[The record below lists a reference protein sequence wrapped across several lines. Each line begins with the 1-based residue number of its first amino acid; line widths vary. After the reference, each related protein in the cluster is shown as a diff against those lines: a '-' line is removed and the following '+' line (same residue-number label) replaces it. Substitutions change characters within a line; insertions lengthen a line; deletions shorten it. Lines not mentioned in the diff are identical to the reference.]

1 MEQITMRPYQESDR
15 EELENF
21 KLSPA
26 QHAFTS
32 LPVEILDAAVDDKD
46 KFPVVVLN
54 DDDDIVGFFQ
64 LHKNYQHVGYA
75 TPKDVI
81 YIRSLSVN
89 ESFQGRGYGTMIAMQ
104 LPSYVQANF
113 GDLDHFYLVVDGD
126 NEAAW
131 SLYERAG
138 FNNVAIKEH
147 GPIGEE
153 RLYYLDLNQDYVH
166 NIKLKQDMQHTE
178 FKADIILD
186 HKTAIGYI
194 EGVID
199 KETFTLTHIEIDA
212 GERGKGYGTSAL
224 RQLPALL
231 RRTDNHM
238 EVIIVD
244 GRDIKADSS
253 LLEKV
258 GYSRFNEDE
267 LKFKK
272 YIK

>member
-15 EELENF
+15 EALENF
-21 KLSPA
+21 KLSEA

-32 LPVEILDAAVDDKD
+32 LPVEILDAALDDKD
-46 KFPVVVLN
+46 KYPVVVLN
-54 DDDDIVGFFQ
+54 SDDDIVGFFQ

-75 TPKDVI
+75 TPENVI

-113 GDLDHFYLVVDGD
+113 GDLEHFYLVVDGD

-131 SLYERAG
+131 NLYERAG
-138 FNNVAIKEH
+138 FINVAIKEH

-166 NIKLKQDMQHTE
+166 NIKLKKDMQHSD
-178 FKADIILD
+178 FKADIVLNQKAI
-186 HKTAIGYI
+186 IGYI
-194 EGVID
+194 EGTIDGTTFVI
-199 KETFTLTHIEIDA
+199 THIEIDTE
-212 GERGKGYGTSAL
+212 ERGKGYASSAL

-231 RRTDNHM
+231 RRTDSNI
-238 EVIIVD
+238 EVITVD
-244 GRDIKADSS
+244 GRKIKADSG

-258 GYSRFNEDE
+258 GYSKFTDDD
-267 LKFKK
+267 LQFKK